1 VSSRDSQTFDG
12 YWRGIFQRESPR
24 SQEPGWQNEALN
36 VQFRG
41 GACQGR
47 PGLRPLHGIDFAG
60 NITGLHWHV
69 NADGTRQLLAANDIG
84 TFERCSFGGD
94 PIALTFDGLPL
105 VDQTRVAQ
113 QKVWFLS
120 LSGGLNHTFIYDGVN
135 QNLKWDGTNLSKMGL
150 PDAPTPPIGAV
161 TPHAITDPPTG
172 LSKGLYR
179 YIMTLNTVS
188 HEGDTSVVEREVLIS
203 GGGVNSVEFA
213 SPSPVPDA
221 VGNVAS
227 ISLAASNNE
236 YDDPQVT
243 AWRLYRTLADLAD
256 YYFVA
261 EADIGTSIIDNLTDT
276 ELIATDKAEQFA
288 NSYPEAPI
296 IAMAEHRGQ
305 LVAVLANNPSVLR
318 FSNWDPSYMVPEGW
332 PKHQA
337 IPVAIGD
344 GDLLTA
350 LASFNEWLVVFKS
363 NATYAVVG
371 DSFSAYKLVPVLAS
385 GTRQG
390 IGTNFPGSVLH
401 IENSVHFASRDGIY
415 RIERGGNLSA
425 VRISS
430 AIDDLYSA
438 VNFSLGSA
446 TFFDRKKRLFWWG
459 SHG

>member
-1 VSSRDSQTFDG
+1 VSSRDTQTFDG

-24 SQEPGWQNEALN
+24 SQEAGWQNEALN

-47 PGLRPLHGIDFAG
+47 PGIRPLHGTDFAG
-60 NITGLHWHV
+60 NVTGIHWHV
-69 NADGTRQLLAANDIG
+69 NADGTRQLLVANDIG
-84 TFERCSFGGD
+84 TFEQCVFGGD
-94 PIALTFDGLPL
+94 PVAMPLTGLPL
-105 VDQTRVAQ
+105 IDQVRVAQ
-113 QKVWFLS
+113 QNVWFLS
-120 LSGGLNHTFIYDGVN
+120 LSGGLNLTFIYDGVN
-135 QNLKWDGTNLSKMGL
+135 QNLKWDGTVLSKMGL
-150 PDAPTPPIGAV
+150 PNGPTPPTPTI
-161 TPHAITDPPTG
+161 TPHDVTIPPSG
-172 LSKGLYR
+172 LAKGTYTYL
-179 YIMTLNTVS
+179 ITLNTDT
-188 HEGDTSVVEREVLIS
+188 HEGDTSVDPLVVTLTDPLQS
-203 GGGVNSVEFA
+203 LEFA
-213 SPSPVPDA
+213 SPTQVADPIGDA
-221 VGNVAS
+221 TA
-227 ISLAASNNE
+227 IALAASNNE

-243 AWRLYRTLADLAD
+243 KWRLYRTTKDQAIFYL
-256 YYFVA
+256 VG
-261 EADIGTSIIDNLTDT
+261 EADITMPIIDNLTDT
-276 ELIATDKAEQFA
+276 ELTAAVKAEQFM
-288 NSYPEAPI
+288 NGYPQAPI
-296 IAMAEHRGQ
+296 KALCEHRGQ
-305 LVAVLANNPSVLR
+305 LVAVMAHQPSVLQ
-318 FSNWDPSYMVPEGW
+318 FSNFDPSYMVPEGW
-332 PKHQA
+332 PKMQA

-350 LASFNEWLVVFKS
+350 MASFNEWLVVFKS

-415 RIERGGNLSA
+415 RIERSGNLMA

-430 AIDDLYSA
+430 AIDELYSA